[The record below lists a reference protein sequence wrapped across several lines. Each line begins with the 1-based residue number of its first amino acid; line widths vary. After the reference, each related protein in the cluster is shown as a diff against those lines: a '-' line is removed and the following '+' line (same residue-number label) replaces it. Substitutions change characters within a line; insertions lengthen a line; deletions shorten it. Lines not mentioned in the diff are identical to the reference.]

1 MVSYGL
7 TAGLKRSEI
16 DRMKPGEIM
25 DLYVYRQEH
34 DLMVNG
40 FSIR

>member
-7 TAGLKRSEI
+7 TAGLKRNEI

-25 DLYVYRQEH
+25 DLYYYRQEH

-40 FSIR
+40 FGLK

>member
-7 TAGLKRSEI
+7 TAGLTRKEI

-34 DLMVNG
+34 DFMVNG
-40 FSIR
+40 FLVK

>member
-7 TAGLKRSEI
+7 TAGLTRTEI

-25 DLYVYRQEH
+25 DLYYYRREH
-34 DLMVNG
+34 DLTVNG
-40 FSIR
+40 FG